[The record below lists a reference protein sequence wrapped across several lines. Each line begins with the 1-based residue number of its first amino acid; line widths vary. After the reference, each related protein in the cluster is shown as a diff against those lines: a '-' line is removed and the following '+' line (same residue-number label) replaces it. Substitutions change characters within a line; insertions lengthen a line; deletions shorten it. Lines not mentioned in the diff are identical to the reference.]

1 MRNFSKK
8 ETARIKIM
16 LETLTSNY
24 HLSKTIGSE
33 KDLITPHIFA
43 PPSYGEQRRHQQPNI
58 YLPVVSRLERTAAA
72 AERLCTSNDV
82 KVTRS

>member
-43 PPSYGEQRRHQQPNI
+43 PLPPVMGSKEGTNSPTFTCQLFQDWKEKQQQ
-58 YLPVVSRLERTAAA
+58 LKRSAPVMM
-72 AERLCTSNDV
+72 
-82 KVTRS
+82 

>member
-1 MRNFSKK
+1 
-8 ETARIKIM
+8 M

-43 PPSYGEQRRHQQPNI
+43 PPQLWGAKKAPTAQH
-58 YLPVVSRLERTAAA
+58 LPASCFKTGKKN
-72 AERLCTSNDV
+72 S
-82 KVTRS
+82 SS